1 MVQKKPMNV
10 WAAEF
15 GNIIISKL
23 VETKNDTKYLTAYLD
38 EVIKSLVLLL
48 PKIIRY
54 VKTFRD
60 KSENDK
66 NNKLMF
72 LLITDNKLLEKYNTI
87 WNKIENFKNIK
98 LDALPVYD
106 NRYIK
111 PK

>member
-1 MVQKKPMNV
+1 M
-10 WAAEF
+10 
-15 GNIIISKL
+15 
-23 VETKNDTKYLTAYLD
+23 
-38 EVIKSLVLLL
+38 LL

-54 VKTFRD
+54 VKTIKD
-60 KSENDK
+60 KSGNNK
-66 NNKLMF
+66 NNKLMV
-72 LLITDNKLLEKYNTI
+72 LLITDNKLLEKYSTI

>member
-1 MVQKKPMNV
+1 
-10 WAAEF
+10 
-15 GNIIISKL
+15 
-23 VETKNDTKYLTAYLD
+23 
-38 EVIKSLVLLL
+38 
-48 PKIIRY
+48 
-54 VKTFRD
+54 
-60 KSENDK
+60 
-66 NNKLMF
+66 MF

>member
-1 MVQKKPMNV
+1 M
-10 WAAEF
+10 
-15 GNIIISKL
+15 
-23 VETKNDTKYLTAYLD
+23 
-38 EVIKSLVLLL
+38 LL

-54 VKTFRD
+54 VKTFKD
-60 KSENDK
+60 KSGNNK
-66 NNKLMF
+66 NNKLMV
-72 LLITDNKLLEKYNTI
+72 LLITDNKLLEKYSTI